1 MTRSPVILMFL
12 VVISLA
18 ACSNNAAALPTP
30 TAAGAGVKISV
41 SGGGSYTDVS
51 PVELQKM
58 LAAKDFTLVDV
69 WTPYDGK
76 IPGTDLF
83 IHYTVFE
90 KNLDKFPDKTARIV
104 LYCLGGAQ
112 SKILAEKMVGLGYT
126 HIFRLVGG
134 LTGWANAGFQ
144 LLHP

>member
-1 MTRSPVILMFL
+1 MTRSAVILTLL

-18 ACSNNAAALPTP
+18 ACSNNAASPPTP
-30 TAAGAGVKISV
+30 TLAGAGVKISV

-58 LAAKDFTLVDV
+58 LTGKDFTLVDV

-104 LYCLGGAQ
+104 LYCLGGYQ
-112 SKILAEKMVGLGYT
+112 SKILAETMVGLGYT
-126 HIFRLVGG
+126 HIFRLIGG
-134 LTGWANAGFQ
+134 LTAWQAAGLQ
-144 LLHP
+144 VNH